1 MRIVKSTAGW
11 TAALAAAFFAV
22 GPLQAQYSTKM
33 PSTLRWGSG
42 HVEVPSASVLPNMT
56 VVGTYS
62 GFLVNV
68 DDELIINGS
77 GDIVGSRGA
86 LKKWFSDA
94 SVSVGLFDRVELGGA
109 LPALD
114 DGGSGNMFGLFGQLA
129 LLRPTPSG
137 AGIGVSAGVRYANS
151 PGYDDGIDQVP
162 NRLAFP
168 DVNMRETFVG
178 HDDVHTNV
186 TPYVVAS
193 AFLKGIESDLIPD
206 NDFTFTLGWGK
217 GLFSAGNSLPFYS
230 FASSKGLFAGA
241 TMHMAVSER
250 AILNLSGDWNGF
262 DLNMGAQL
270 DINGIRL
277 GAHYLGTNYW
287 GDTGIYRSPKFGA
300 LASIALCPNGGSMLC
315 RANLI
320 RGASS
325 DTVRLPAP
333 RPDTVIVTRDREV
346 APPLPTGTATDICL
360 ATGSN
365 ISVLVTAQGDTLVG
379 PSRTSIRVLRQGG
392 VVFAGDYAQGRT
404 WYDQNQPITLDR
416 RTYRR
421 SGNEVR
427 LNCPDLKRVGEYM
440 GVPLFAM
447 NNATEPYPQIY
458 VPVRPGVWQ
467 MYESGL
473 NATRG

>member
-1 MRIVKSTAGW
+1 
-11 TAALAAAFFAV
+11 
-22 GPLQAQYSTKM
+22 
-33 PSTLRWGSG
+33 
-42 HVEVPSASVLPNMT
+42 
-56 VVGTYS
+56 
-62 GFLVNV
+62 
-68 DDELIINGS
+68 
-77 GDIVGSRGA
+77 
-86 LKKWFSDA
+86 
-94 SVSVGLFDRVELGGA
+94 
-109 LPALD
+109 
-114 DGGSGNMFGLFGQLA
+114 
-129 LLRPTPSG
+129 
-137 AGIGVSAGVRYANS
+137 
-151 PGYDDGIDQVP
+151 
-162 NRLAFP
+162 
-168 DVNMRETFVG
+168 
-178 HDDVHTNV
+178 
-186 TPYVVAS
+186 
-193 AFLKGIESDLIPD
+193 
-206 NDFTFTLGWGK
+206 
-217 GLFSAGNSLPFYS
+217 
-230 FASSKGLFAGA
+230 
-241 TMHMAVSER
+241 
-250 AILNLSGDWNGF
+250 
-262 DLNMGAQL
+262 
-270 DINGIRL
+270 
-277 GAHYLGTNYW
+277 
-287 GDTGIYRSPKFGA
+287 
-300 LASIALCPNGGSMLC
+300 MLC